1 MKLFRRLVVT
11 AACLYSASSVHAT
24 EPGPVEDEVAANL
37 KRMDRLDFDAYSQ
50 RKDLKLFRDMHCA
63 DVKVVFADGRVTHGV
78 EAHVADI
85 DRLFNGTPDSRISSH
100 DIAFGSGEWTATAG
114 FVEATFS
121 EPMKLPDGKDILPT
135 GKKVKVPI
143 ATLARW
149 KDGCIIQEHLFFDSA
164 AYWRQLGLTK

>member
-1 MKLFRRLVVT
+1 MKLCRRLAVT
-11 AACLYSASSVHAT
+11 AACLFSASSVHA
-24 EPGPVEDEVAANL
+24 EPGPAKDQVAANL
-37 KRMDRLDFDAYSQ
+37 QRMDRLDFDAYSQ
-50 RKDLKLFRDMHCA
+50 RKDLKLFREMHCA

-121 EPMKLPDGKDILPT
+121 EPMELPDGKQIPPT

-149 KDGCIIQEHLFFDSA
+149 KDGCIIEEHLFVDSA
-164 AYWRQLGLTK
+164 AYWRQLGLTQ